1 MRTVTLVEFKQETEQ
16 SAVAGAPAVID
27 IDDDEIAPEG
37 IRPDEIS
44 PELLYTAEHQVFVPP
59 PAKVENPTNEAGTA
73 PRESDSTGKRRRGR
87 RGGRRGRGEDNQSG
101 NQ

>member
-1 MRTVTLVEFKQETEQ
+1 MRTVTLVEFKQETEE
-16 SAVAGAPAVID
+16 SALAGAPSAIEM
-27 IDDDEIAPEG
+27 DEDETGPEG

-59 PAKVENPTNEAGTA
+59 PGKIEGTANETSTA
-73 PRESDSTGKRRRGR
+73 PRESDSAGKRRRGR